1 MGRTKSRVR
10 VYIACSLDGF
20 IAGPDDDLSWLPQGG
35 PGEASESGPGAV
47 GFEQFMA
54 GVGALLMG
62 RRTYDVIAG
71 FGGWPYGD
79 CPVLVPTHRPLDP
92 VHPSV
97 KPFTGSIAELVAAAQ
112 EVADGRDVY
121 LDGGN
126 LIRQAIDAH
135 LVDDMI
141 VTIAPVV
148 LGQGHPLFAGACE
161 RHSFEFVGHH
171 DFNGMVQLHA
181 RFVAGS

>member
-1 MGRTKSRVR
+1 
-10 VYIACSLDGF
+10 LDGF

-35 PGEASESGPGAV
+35 SEEASKDVPGSV
-47 GFEQFMA
+47 DFEQFMA

-62 RRTYDVIAG
+62 RRTYDVITG
-71 FGGWPYGD
+71 FGVWPYGD

-92 VHPSV
+92 VRPTV
-97 KPFTGSIAELVAAAQ
+97 KPVAGGIVELVGAAKK
-112 EVADGRDVY
+112 VANGKDVY

-141 VTIAPVV
+141 VSIVPIV
-148 LGQGHPLFAGACE
+148 LGQGHPLFAGASD
-161 RHSFEFVGHH
+161 RHALEFVGHY
-171 DFNGMVQLHA
+171 DYNGMVQLHA